1 MLSFL
6 KSDDAYV
13 VFDLSELK
21 PVYDALRASNPEL
34 QELETLK
41 SRFLTEEELAADRAE
56 KEAKERARKQAA
68 AEAERK
74 KICDGMDEAFDGT
87 LNSIRKYMNRND
99 YWESY
104 LRYAAH
110 HARELLGSVLDHTRT
125 LSRKEYRSMLHILG
139 NMVAYDDLPV
149 EMVLAAVQ
157 GISIDDGQEK
167 KGEDE

>member
-1 MLSFL
+1 M
-6 KSDDAYV
+6 
-13 VFDLSELK
+13 
-21 PVYDALRASNPEL
+21 YDALRASNPDL

-41 SRFLTEEELAADRAE
+41 SRFLTEEELAADKAE

-104 LRYAAH
+104 LRYTAH
-110 HARELLGSVLDHTRT
+110 HARDLLGKVLDQTHEM
-125 LSRKEYRSMLHILG
+125 SRKEYRSMLHILG

-149 EMVLAAVQ
+149 EMVLAAIQ
-157 GISIDDGQEK
+157 GVSIDDGQEK